1 MVVGNIMRLWHQSL
15 ISKLPRQQ
23 ILGLHREICALR
35 GNGWGKKHS
44 TVDYVFNYPPEYL
57 VAYHY
62 LVMKEMH
69 DRDYNVDENWLNPLY
84 RGKNCK
90 EREFLSDII
99 GSFMI
104 TAGLEGKE
112 IYPEHNDA
120 YLQECIDNLKAKG
133 VEITS

>member
-1 MVVGNIMRLWHQSL
+1 MRLWHQSL

-23 ILGLHREICALR
+23 ILGLHREVCALR
-35 GNGWGKKHS
+35 GNGWGRKHS
-44 TVDYVFNYPPEYL
+44 TVDYVFTHPHEYL

-62 LVMKEMH
+62 LVMKEM
-69 DRDYNVDENWLNPLY
+69 DIRGYKVDENWLRPRY
-84 RGKNCK
+84 RGKKCNDHDGVLRYNVCNM
-90 EREFLSDII
+90 SDP
-99 GSFMI
+99 
-104 TAGLEGKE
+104 